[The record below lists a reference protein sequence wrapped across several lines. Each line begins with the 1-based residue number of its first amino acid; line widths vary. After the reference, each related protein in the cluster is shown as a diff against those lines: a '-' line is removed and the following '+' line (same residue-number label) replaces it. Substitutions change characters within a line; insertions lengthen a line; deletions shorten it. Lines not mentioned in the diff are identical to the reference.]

1 MHMQTGNT
9 CTQVHKQTHTGTHTD
24 THTGTHSRTHRHTL
38 THTLPSV
45 SDSELNIGVK
55 SCLTIYAPASVFA
68 QFAFVTFIA
77 N

>member
-9 CTQVHKQTHTGTHTD
+9 CTQVHKQTHTSTHTD
-24 THTGTHSRTHRHTL
+24 IHTGKHSCRHTL

-55 SCLTIYAPASVFA
+55 SCLTIYAPPSVFA

>member
-1 MHMQTGNT
+1 M
-9 CTQVHKQTHTGTHTD
+9 HTGTQRNTHRHTY
-24 THTGTHSRTHRHTL
+24 RYTHRHTL

-55 SCLTIYAPASVFA
+55 SCLTIYAPPSVFA

>member
-1 MHMQTGNT
+1 M
-9 CTQVHKQTHTGTHTD
+9 HTGTQTNTHRHTY
-24 THTGTHSRTHRHTL
+24 RYTHRHTL

-55 SCLTIYAPASVFA
+55 SCLTIYAPPSVFA